1 MDSSNEN
8 ISVYAEAKGEY
19 TKQLCGFVIPA
30 LKQYFLQLFETVR
43 GTTDSKGPVWAFQ
56 DLLKEIPDWNIDKVK
71 RETEKIVD
79 MTNCDYLEELLTAV
93 FIAHTKVLSAIRLTS
108 KNKKLQITVPKVDHF
123 LHRTLCDCARLLWSN
138 AFLLKPNIPSIEKQK
153 NLNQVETLLNEGVL
167 QTIRNMLPVKSILR
181 EYLQTDGDDEETQ
194 EEASA
199 NTEEQKATEE
209 KGEEEKTEDQ
219 KPVEEA
225 PASIEEKSEEQKPLE
240 EVPANTEESTA
251 EEEKS
256 EDTTPSQIIAP
267 PPSPMSPAVPDA
279 GALPPESPTI
289 VVDTEPSVRFSN
301 IDTVFDTVDPNK
313 HTFKPTTIEEDE
325 HIEFVDDLDG
335 GEAIDDFETL

>member
-1 MDSSNEN
+1 MESSNEN

-30 LKQYFLQLFETVR
+30 LKSYFLQTFDIAKE
-43 GTTDSKGPVWAFQ
+43 SENPKGPVWAFQ
-56 DLLKEIPDWNIDKVK
+56 DILKEIPDWNIDKVK
-71 RETEKIVD
+71 RESEKIVD

-153 NLNQVETLLNEGVL
+153 NLNQMETLLQEGVL

-181 EYLQTDGDDEETQ
+181 EYLQTDNEEDENEQVQ
-194 EEASA
+194 EEEKPVEEKKE
-199 NTEEQKATEE
+199 EEQKPA
-209 KGEEEKTEDQ
+209 EEEKPVEEQKEEEKPVEEEQ
-219 KPVEEA
+219 KPVEEQK
-225 PASIEEKSEEQKPLE
+225 EETKPVEEEQKPPVETVPE
-240 EVPANTEESTA
+240 E
-251 EEEKS
+251 
-256 EDTTPSQIIAP
+256 AP
-267 PPSPMSPAVPDA
+267 KVEPV
-279 GALPPESPTI
+279 SPTI

-301 IDTVFDTVDPNK
+301 IDTVFHPSDPQQ
-313 HTFKPTTIEEDE
+313 HTFKPTTNTDDE
-325 HIEFVDDLDG
+325 HIEFVDDAAEGIVDSFEEL
-335 GEAIDDFETL
+335 GEDIQDYETL

>member
-19 TKQLCGFVIPA
+19 TKQLCGFIIPA

-181 EYLQTDGDDEETQ
+181 EYLQTDGDDEE
-194 EEASA
+194 
-199 NTEEQKATEE
+199 
-209 KGEEEKTEDQ
+209 
-219 KPVEEA
+219 V
-225 PASIEEKSEEQKPLE
+225 SEET
-240 EVPANTEESTA
+240 PANTEEKPV
-251 EEEKS
+251 EEEKV
-256 EDTTPSQIIAP
+256 EEEKPVEEEKVEEEKPVEEKPVEEVTEEKVEEQMETTPSEIVAP
-267 PPSPMSPAVPDA
+267 PPSPAESEKTPDVSTV
-279 GALPPESPTI
+279 PPESPTI

-313 HTFKPTTIEEDE
+313 HTFKPTTTEEDE
-325 HIEFVDDLDG
+325 HIEFVDDLEG